1 MEAKTPRVDTAE
13 RLRAATTRNGDAVRQ
28 VQMIMPGGGRQA
40 ERARYVLASGRSST
54 S

>member
-28 VQMIMPGGGRQA
+28 VQMIMPGGRQA